1 MSHMVIY
8 RSVEGQPVFHQ
19 VESLEDAARHVETLR
34 NAGQGGDARIFSM
47 KEVKIEVKTY
57 YRVEVA
63 SDDDKPA
70 PAPVAAAP
78 QAPPAAAPSA
88 PSAPAAPAAPAP
100 AASAP
105 AASAP
110 APAEA
115 PAPAPAAVKP
125 EPAVAG
131 AAANGGR
138 FGLFGKS

>member
-34 NAGQGGDARIFSM
+34 NAGQGSDARIFSM

-63 SDDDKPA
+63 SEEDKPA
-70 PAPVAAAP
+70 PVAPAAPVAAA
-78 QAPPAAAPSA
+78 APAAPVAPVAS
-88 PSAPAAPAAPAP
+88 AAPAAPAP
-100 AASAP
+100 AAQ
-105 AASAP
+105 AP
-110 APAEA
+110 APAPAA
-115 PAPAPAAVKP
+115 PAAPAHAPAAVKP

-131 AAANGGR
+131 AANGGR
-138 FGLFGKS
+138 FGLFGKG

>member
-63 SDDDKPA
+63 SEEDKPAAAAAPA

-78 QAPPAAAPSA
+78 AAPAAAPA
-88 PSAPAAPAAPAP
+88 PQ
-100 AASAP
+100 
-105 AASAP
+105 
-110 APAEA
+110 A
-115 PAPAPAAVKP
+115 PAPAPAPAPVAEAPAAHAPAAVKG

-131 AAANGGR
+131 AANGGR
-138 FGLFGKS
+138 FGLFGKG

>member
-19 VESLEDAARHVETLR
+19 VETLEDAARHVETLR
-34 NAGQGGDARIFSM
+34 NAGQGDDARIFAM

-63 SDDDKPA
+63 ADET
-70 PAPVAAAP
+70 
-78 QAPPAAAPSA
+78 PPAAPAKPAVAADRSA
-88 PSAPAAPAAPAP
+88 DAAPAP
-100 AASAP
+100 AP
-105 AASAP
+105 AP
-110 APAEA
+110 APAAPPVAAADA
-115 PAPAPAAVKP
+115 PAAGAPAAPAAVKP

-138 FGLFGKS
+138 FGLFGKG

>member
-63 SDDDKPA
+63 SEEDKPAAAPAVAAAAPA
-70 PAPVAAAP
+70 PAPAPAPAVAPVAP
-78 QAPPAAAPSA
+78 GAPVAETP
-88 PSAPAAPAAPAP
+88 APAAPA
-100 AASAP
+100 
-105 AASAP
+105 
-110 APAEA
+110 
-115 PAPAPAAVKP
+115 APAAVKP
-125 EPAVAG
+125 EPAVAGAG

-138 FGLFGKS
+138 FGLFGKG

>member
-63 SDDDKPA
+63 SDE
-70 PAPVAAAP
+70 
-78 QAPPAAAPSA
+78 
-88 PSAPAAPAAPAP
+88 AAPAAPSKPVVSADRSADAASTAAPATPPVAAAAAP
-100 AASAP
+100 AAGGSAP
-105 AASAP
+105 S
-110 APAEA
+110 
-115 PAPAPAAVKP
+115 AVKP
-125 EPAVAG
+125 EPAVAAG
-131 AAANGGR
+131 AANGGR
-138 FGLFGKS
+138 FGLFGKG